1 MHEALSYWSST
12 FEEVSV
18 EAIAEYVA
26 LMFLSEPNVR
36 GMSFGSAALSLSFP
50 DFSFPDFS
58 LPSFFLSFFLLFSS
72 ALSSSERSFLLFL
85 SLSFLLFLS
94 FFFLSSSSSLSL
106 LSSFPFLLFLSF
118 LPLTSSKSFPF
129 PPAPPVGVLAR
140 ESKKKGVGSTKAL
153 LRLC

>member
-1 MHEALSYWSST
+1 M
-12 FEEVSV
+12 

-36 GMSFGSAALSLSFP
+36 GMSFGSAALSFP
-50 DFSFPDFS
+50 DFSLPDFS

-85 SLSFLLFLS
+85 SLSFLIFLS
-94 FFFLSSSSSLSL
+94 FFLLSSSSSLSL
-106 LSSFPFLLFLSF
+106 LSSFLLFLSF
-118 LPLTSSKSFPF
+118 LPLTSPKSFPF
-129 PPAPPVGVLAR
+129 PPAPPEKRSRLY
-140 ESKKKGVGSTKAL
+140 SGSIKAL

>member
-1 MHEALSYWSST
+1 M
-12 FEEVSV
+12 

-106 LSSFPFLLFLSF
+106 LSSFLLFLSF
-118 LPLTSSKSFPF
+118 LPLTSPKSFPF
-129 PPAPPVGVLAR
+129 PPAPPVGGCSPVNR
-140 ESKKKGVGSTKAL
+140 KKKRS
-153 LRLC
+153 RLY